1 MIVADTNVVVQFVV
15 GDDGSA
21 DAALLHAEDPEW
33 AAPTILMSELRNVL
47 LGFVRRGV
55 LGPDHVKSMCDD
67 AGRALGDRV
76 EDVPHDR
83 VIGTALE
90 CGLTAYDAEFV
101 VLARTLGVFLA
112 TSDREILEGAPDVA
126 VSVREA
132 IERARR
138 Q

>member
-15 GDDGSA
+15 GDDGGA
-21 DAALLHAEDPEW
+21 DAALLYAEEPEW
-33 AAPTILMSELRNVL
+33 AAPTILVSELRNVL

-67 AGRALGDRV
+67 ADRVLGDRV

-83 VIGTALE
+83 VIDTALE

-126 VSVREA
+126 VGVREA
-132 IERARR
+132 IGRARR